1 MRGKTIFHRLG
12 LRVAGTK
19 RLNAPSNCA
28 RKPSISVIRA
38 PPTAE
43 IQVIFPPAV
52 DQAPDRSEPP
62 QVTVKDV
69 QTDTPSQI
77 YTVSRLTAEIKTL
90 LEDRYPFIWVS
101 GEVTNFTR
109 AASGHF
115 YFSLKDDKAQIKAVM
130 FRGQSRGIKFLPE
143 NGMSLSGLGRISVY
157 EPRGVYQIIFEFLEP
172 QGVGALQ
179 VAFEQLKQRLAAEGL
194 FESEHK
200 KPLPAVPRCIALI
213 TSPAG
218 AALQDLLQIM
228 GRRFPNL
235 RIEILPV
242 RVQGPGA
249 ADEIAAALATAN
261 VRSIADVI
269 IVARGGGS
277 LEDLSAFNTEAV
289 ARAIF
294 ASQIPVVSAVGHE
307 TDFTIADFV
316 ADLRAP
322 TPSAAA
328 ELVVPLKSEL
338 AAGCRSLTAA
348 LMKAMLRV
356 ISGHRLTL
364 GQARRA
370 LIDPRKRLQDLRL
383 RLDDQVGRLYRA
395 LTRDLQVRRER
406 LFWRVKKLS
415 AHSPNETIRGH
426 KATIELKCSKIKNLI
441 QKMIII
447 EKSRLEGATGKL
459 SALGPPA
466 VLARGYSI
474 TRSLP
479 DGKVVRDSRRVDI
492 GQALRVIVAKG
503 SLTCKIEDR
512 SDHGL
517 PQF

>member
-1 MRGKTIFHRLG
+1 VKE
-12 LRVAGTK
+12 V
-19 RLNAPSNCA
+19 
-28 RKPSISVIRA
+28 
-38 PPTAE
+38 
-43 IQVIFPPAV
+43 
-52 DQAPDRSEPP
+52 QA
-62 QVTVKDV
+62 
-69 QTDTPSQI
+69 DTPSQI

-101 GEVTNFTR
+101 GEVTNFVR
-109 AASGHF
+109 AGSGHF
-115 YFSLKDDKAQIKAVM
+115 YFALKDDKAQIKAVM
-130 FRGQSRGIKFLPE
+130 FRGQTRGVKFLPE
-143 NGMSLSGLGRISVY
+143 NGMHLCGLGRVSVY

-179 VAFEQLKQRLAAEGL
+179 VAFEQLKNRLAAEGL
-194 FESEHK
+194 FDARHK
-200 KPLPAVPRCIALI
+200 KPLPPVPRCVGLI

-235 RIEILPV
+235 AVEILPV
-242 RVQGPGA
+242 RVQGQGA
-249 ADEIAAALATAN
+249 AEEIAAALVLANLRAT
-261 VRSIADVI
+261 ADVI

-294 ASQIPVVSAVGHE
+294 ASRIPVVSAVGHE

-338 AAGCRSLTAA
+338 TARCRGVYA
-348 LMKAMLRV
+348 LLLQAMLRLLAA
-356 ISGHRLTL
+356 RRDAL
-364 GQARRA
+364 GQTRRA
-370 LIDPRKRLQDLRL
+370 LVDPRKRLQDLRL
-383 RLDDQVGRLYRA
+383 RLDDHLGRLQRA
-395 LTRDLQVRRER
+395 GIRDLQMRRER
-406 LFWRVKKLS
+406 LSWRVKKLF
-415 AHSPNETIRGH
+415 AHSPLERVRRH
-426 KATIELKCSKIKNLI
+426 KATIELINSKITNFMHKNY
-441 QKMIII
+441 IIK
-447 EKSRLEGATGKL
+447 KSRLNAAAGKL

-479 DGKVVRDSRRVDI
+479 DGRVVRDSRQVDI
-492 GQALRVIVAKG
+492 GQVLRVIVAKG

-517 PQF
+517 PQL

>member
-1 MRGKTIFHRLG
+1 M
-12 LRVAGTK
+12 
-19 RLNAPSNCA
+19 
-28 RKPSISVIRA
+28 
-38 PPTAE
+38 
-43 IQVIFPPAV
+43 
-52 DQAPDRSEPP
+52 
-62 QVTVKDV
+62 KDV
-69 QTDTPSQI
+69 QAETASQI

-101 GEVTNFTR
+101 GEVTNFVR
-109 AASGHF
+109 AGSGHF
-115 YFSLKDDKAQIKAVM
+115 YFALKDDKAQIKAVM
-130 FRGQSRGIKFLPE
+130 FRGQTRGVKFLPE
-143 NGMSLSGLGRISVY
+143 NGMHLNGLGRISVY

-194 FESEHK
+194 FEREHK
-200 KPLPAVPRCIALI
+200 KPLPAVPRCVALI

-235 RIEILPV
+235 EIDILPV
-242 RVQGPGA
+242 RVQGQGA
-249 ADEIAAALATAN
+249 ADEIAAALAMAN
-261 VRSIADVI
+261 VRSTADVI

-294 ASQIPVVSAVGHE
+294 ASRIPVVSAVGHE

-338 AAGCRSLTAA
+338 SARCRSLNAA
-348 LMKAMLRV
+348 LTQAMLRV
-356 ISGHRLTL
+356 LRGHRITL
-364 GQARRA
+364 QQARRA
-370 LIDPRKRLQDLRL
+370 LVDPRKRLQDLRL
-383 RLDDQVGRLYRA
+383 RLDDQVGRLHRA
-395 LTRDLQVRRER
+395 VTRDLQVRRER

-415 AHSPNETIRGH
+415 AHSPNETIRRY
-426 KATIELKCSKIKNLI
+426 KATIEVITSKILI
-441 QKMIII
+441 LFQKKMMI
-447 EKSRLEGATGKL
+447 EKSRLGGAAGKL

-474 TRSLP
+474 TRTIP
-479 DGKVVRDSRRVDI
+479 DGNVVRDSRQIGI
-492 GQALRVIVAKG
+492 GQVLRVIVAKG
-503 SLTCKIEDR
+503 SLTCKIEGR

-517 PQF
+517 PQL

>member
-1 MRGKTIFHRLG
+1 
-12 LRVAGTK
+12 
-19 RLNAPSNCA
+19 
-28 RKPSISVIRA
+28 
-38 PPTAE
+38 
-43 IQVIFPPAV
+43 
-52 DQAPDRSEPP
+52 
-62 QVTVKDV
+62 VKDV
-69 QTDTPSQI
+69 QADTPSQI

-101 GEVTNFTR
+101 GEVTNFVR
-109 AASGHF
+109 AGSGHF
-115 YFSLKDDKAQIKAVM
+115 YFALKDDKAQIKAVM
-130 FRGQSRGIKFLPE
+130 FRGQTRGVKFLPE
-143 NGMSLSGLGRISVY
+143 NGMHLCGLGRISVY

-179 VAFEQLKQRLAAEGL
+179 VAFEQLKNRLAAEGL
-194 FESEHK
+194 FDARHK
-200 KPLPAVPRCIALI
+200 KPLPPVPRCVGLI

-235 RIEILPV
+235 AVEILPV
-242 RVQGPGA
+242 RVQGQGA
-249 ADEIAAALATAN
+249 AEEIAAALVLANLRAT
-261 VRSIADVI
+261 ADVI

-294 ASQIPVVSAVGHE
+294 ASRIPVVSAVGHE

-338 AAGCRSLTAA
+338 SARCRGVYA
-348 LMKAMLRV
+348 LLLQAMLRLLAA
-356 ISGHRLTL
+356 RRDTL
-364 GQARRA
+364 GQTRRA
-370 LIDPRKRLQDLRL
+370 LVDPRKRLQDLRL
-383 RLDDQVGRLYRA
+383 RLDDHLGRLQRA
-395 LTRDLQVRRER
+395 GIRDLQMRRER
-406 LFWRVKKLS
+406 LSWRVKKLF
-415 AHSPNETIRGH
+415 AHSPLERVRRH
-426 KATIELKCSKIKNLI
+426 KATIELINSKFLSFMHKIYIIK
-441 QKMIII
+441 
-447 EKSRLEGATGKL
+447 KSRLNAAAGKL

-479 DGKVVRDSRRVDI
+479 DGRVVRDSRQVDI
-492 GQALRVIVAKG
+492 GQVLRVIVAKG

-517 PQF
+517 PQL

>member
-1 MRGKTIFHRLG
+1 
-12 LRVAGTK
+12 
-19 RLNAPSNCA
+19 
-28 RKPSISVIRA
+28 
-38 PPTAE
+38 
-43 IQVIFPPAV
+43 
-52 DQAPDRSEPP
+52 
-62 QVTVKDV
+62 VKDV
-69 QTDTPSQI
+69 QADTPSQI

-101 GEVTNFTR
+101 GEVTNFVR
-109 AASGHF
+109 AGSGHF
-115 YFSLKDDKAQIKAVM
+115 YFALKDDKAQIKAVM
-130 FRGQSRGIKFLPE
+130 FRGQTRGVKFLPE
-143 NGMSLSGLGRISVY
+143 NGMHLCGLGRISVY

-179 VAFEQLKQRLAAEGL
+179 VAFEQLKNRLAAEGL
-194 FESEHK
+194 FDARHK
-200 KPLPAVPRCIALI
+200 KPLPPVPRCVGLI

-235 RIEILPV
+235 AVEILPA
-242 RVQGPGA
+242 RVQGQGA
-249 ADEIAAALATAN
+249 AEEIAAALVLANLRAT
-261 VRSIADVI
+261 ADVI

-294 ASQIPVVSAVGHE
+294 ASRIPVVSAVGHE

-338 AAGCRSLTAA
+338 NARCRGVYA
-348 LMKAMLRV
+348 LLLQAMLRLLAA
-356 ISGHRLTL
+356 RRDAL
-364 GQARRA
+364 GQTRRA
-370 LIDPRKRLQDLRL
+370 LVDPRKRLQDLRL
-383 RLDDQVGRLYRA
+383 RLDDHLGRLQRA
-395 LTRDLQVRRER
+395 GIRDLQMRRER
-406 LFWRVKKLS
+406 LSWRVKKLF
-415 AHSPNETIRGH
+415 AHSPLERVQRH
-426 KATIELKCSKIKNLI
+426 KATIEIINSKILSFMHKNY
-441 QKMIII
+441 IIK
-447 EKSRLEGATGKL
+447 KSRLNAAAGKL

-479 DGKVVRDSRRVDI
+479 DGRVVRDSRQVDI
-492 GQALRVIVAKG
+492 GQVLRVIVAKG

-517 PQF
+517 PQL

>member
-1 MRGKTIFHRLG
+1 M
-12 LRVAGTK
+12 
-19 RLNAPSNCA
+19 
-28 RKPSISVIRA
+28 
-38 PPTAE
+38 
-43 IQVIFPPAV
+43 
-52 DQAPDRSEPP
+52 
-62 QVTVKDV
+62 KDV
-69 QTDTPSQI
+69 QAETASQI

-101 GEVTNFTR
+101 GEVTNFVR
-109 AASGHF
+109 AGSGHF
-115 YFSLKDDKAQIKAVM
+115 YFALKDDKAQIKAVM
-130 FRGQSRGIKFLPE
+130 FRGQTRGVKFLPE
-143 NGMSLSGLGRISVY
+143 NGMHLNGLGRISVY

-194 FESEHK
+194 FEREHK

-213 TSPAG
+213 TSPTG

-235 RIEILPV
+235 EIDILPV
-242 RVQGPGA
+242 RVQGQGA
-249 ADEIAAALATAN
+249 ADEIAAALALAN
-261 VRSIADVI
+261 GRSTADVI

-277 LEDLSAFNTEAV
+277 LEDLNAFNTEAV

-294 ASQIPVVSAVGHE
+294 ASRIPVVSAVGHE

-338 AAGCRSLTAA
+338 SARCRSLNAA
-348 LMKAMLRV
+348 LTQAMLRV
-356 ISGHRLTL
+356 LSGHRTTL
-364 GQARRA
+364 RQTRRA
-370 LIDPRKRLQDLRL
+370 LVDPRKRLQDLRL
-383 RLDDQVGRLYRA
+383 RLDDQVGRLHRTV
-395 LTRDLQVRRER
+395 TRDLQMRRER
-406 LFWRVKKLS
+406 LVWRVKKLYD
-415 AHSPNETIRGH
+415 HSPAETIRRY
-426 KATIELKCSKIKNLI
+426 KATIEVITSKILSLFQK
-441 QKMIII
+441 KMII
-447 EKSRLEGATGKL
+447 ERYRLDGAAGKL

-474 TRSLP
+474 TRTLA
-479 DGKVVRDSRRVDI
+479 DGNVVRDNRQVDI
-492 GQALRVIVAKG
+492 GQFLRVIVAKG

-517 PQF
+517 PQL

>member
-1 MRGKTIFHRLG
+1 
-12 LRVAGTK
+12 
-19 RLNAPSNCA
+19 
-28 RKPSISVIRA
+28 
-38 PPTAE
+38 
-43 IQVIFPPAV
+43 
-52 DQAPDRSEPP
+52 
-62 QVTVKDV
+62 VKDV
-69 QTDTPSQI
+69 QADTPSQI

-101 GEVTNFTR
+101 GEVTNFVR
-109 AASGHF
+109 AGSGHF
-115 YFSLKDDKAQIKAVM
+115 YFALKDDKAQIKAVM
-130 FRGQSRGIKFLPE
+130 FRGQTRGVKFLPE
-143 NGMSLSGLGRISVY
+143 NGMHLCGLGRISVY

-179 VAFEQLKQRLAAEGL
+179 VAFEQLKNRLAAEGL
-194 FESEHK
+194 FDARHK
-200 KPLPAVPRCIALI
+200 KPLPPVPRCVGLI

-235 RIEILPV
+235 AVEILPV
-242 RVQGPGA
+242 RVQGQGA
-249 ADEIAAALATAN
+249 AEEIAAALVIANLRAT
-261 VRSIADVI
+261 ADVI

-294 ASQIPVVSAVGHE
+294 ASRIPVVSAVGHE

-338 AAGCRSLTAA
+338 SARCRGVYA
-348 LMKAMLRV
+348 LLLQAMLRLLAA
-356 ISGHRLTL
+356 RRNTL
-364 GQARRA
+364 GQTRRA
-370 LIDPRKRLQDLRL
+370 LVDPRKRLQDLRL
-383 RLDDQVGRLYRA
+383 RLDDHLGRLQRA
-395 LTRDLQVRRER
+395 GIRDLQMRRER
-406 LFWRVKKLS
+406 LSWRVKKLF
-415 AHSPNETIRGH
+415 AHSPLERVRRH
-426 KATIELKCSKIKNLI
+426 KATIELINSKFLSFMHKIYIIK
-441 QKMIII
+441 
-447 EKSRLEGATGKL
+447 KSRLNAAAGKL

-479 DGKVVRDSRRVDI
+479 DGRVVRDSRQVDI
-492 GQALRVIVAKG
+492 GQVLRVIVAKG

-517 PQF
+517 PQL

>member
-1 MRGKTIFHRLG
+1 
-12 LRVAGTK
+12 
-19 RLNAPSNCA
+19 
-28 RKPSISVIRA
+28 
-38 PPTAE
+38 
-43 IQVIFPPAV
+43 
-52 DQAPDRSEPP
+52 
-62 QVTVKDV
+62 VKDV

-101 GEVTNFTR
+101 GEVTNFVR
-109 AASGHF
+109 AGSGHF
-115 YFSLKDDKAQIKAVM
+115 YFALKDDKAQIKAVM
-130 FRGQSRGIKFLPE
+130 FRGQTRGVKFLPE
-143 NGMSLSGLGRISVY
+143 NGMHLCGLGRISVY

-179 VAFEQLKQRLAAEGL
+179 VAFEQLKNRLAAEGL
-194 FESEHK
+194 FDARHK
-200 KPLPAVPRCIALI
+200 KPLPPVPRCVGLI

-235 RIEILPV
+235 AVEILPV
-242 RVQGPGA
+242 RVQGQGA
-249 ADEIAAALATAN
+249 AEEIAAALVIANLRAT
-261 VRSIADVI
+261 ADVI

-294 ASQIPVVSAVGHE
+294 ASRIPVVSAVGHE

-338 AAGCRSLTAA
+338 SARCRGVYA
-348 LMKAMLRV
+348 LLLQAMLRLLAA
-356 ISGHRLTL
+356 RRDTL
-364 GQARRA
+364 GQTRRA
-370 LIDPRKRLQDLRL
+370 LVDPRKRLQDLRL
-383 RLDDQVGRLYRA
+383 RLDDHLGRLQRA
-395 LTRDLQVRRER
+395 GIRDLQMRRER
-406 LFWRVKKLS
+406 LSWRVKKLF
-415 AHSPNETIRGH
+415 AHSPLERVRRH
-426 KATIELKCSKIKNLI
+426 KATIELINSKFLSFMHKIYIIK
-441 QKMIII
+441 
-447 EKSRLEGATGKL
+447 KSRLNAAAGKL

-479 DGKVVRDSRRVDI
+479 DGRVVRDSRQVDI
-492 GQALRVIVAKG
+492 GQVLRVIVAKG

-517 PQF
+517 PQL

>member
-1 MRGKTIFHRLG
+1 M
-12 LRVAGTK
+12 
-19 RLNAPSNCA
+19 
-28 RKPSISVIRA
+28 
-38 PPTAE
+38 
-43 IQVIFPPAV
+43 
-52 DQAPDRSEPP
+52 
-62 QVTVKDV
+62 KDV
-69 QTDTPSQI
+69 QAETASQI

-90 LEDRYPFIWVS
+90 LEDHYPFIWVS
-101 GEVTNFTR
+101 GEVTNFVR
-109 AASGHF
+109 AGSGHF
-115 YFSLKDDKAQIKAVM
+115 YFALKDDKAQIKAVM
-130 FRGQSRGIKFLPE
+130 FRGQTRGVKFLPE
-143 NGMSLSGLGRISVY
+143 NGMHLNGLGRISVY

-194 FESEHK
+194 FEREHK
-200 KPLPAVPRCIALI
+200 KPLPAVPRCVALI
-213 TSPAG
+213 TSPTG

-235 RIEILPV
+235 QIDILPV
-242 RVQGPGA
+242 RVQGQGA
-249 ADEIAAALATAN
+249 ADEIAAALALAN
-261 VRSIADVI
+261 GRSTADVI

-294 ASQIPVVSAVGHE
+294 ASRIPVVSAVGHE

-338 AAGCRSLTAA
+338 SARCRSLNAA
-348 LMKAMLRV
+348 LTQAMLRV
-356 ISGHRLTL
+356 LSGHRITL
-364 GQARRA
+364 RQTRRA
-370 LIDPRKRLQDLRL
+370 LVDPRKKLQDLRL
-383 RLDDQVGRLYRA
+383 RLDDQVGRLHRSV
-395 LTRDLQVRRER
+395 TRDLQMRRER
-406 LFWRVKKLS
+406 LVWRVKKLYD
-415 AHSPNETIRGH
+415 HSPAETIRRY
-426 KATIELKCSKIKNLI
+426 KATIEVITSKIIILF
-441 QKMIII
+441 QKKMII
-447 EKSRLEGATGKL
+447 EKSRLDGAAGKL

-474 TRSLP
+474 TRTLA
-479 DGKVVRDSRRVDI
+479 DGKVVRDNRQVDI
-492 GQALRVIVAKG
+492 GQVLRVIVAKG

-517 PQF
+517 PQL

>member
-1 MRGKTIFHRLG
+1 
-12 LRVAGTK
+12 
-19 RLNAPSNCA
+19 
-28 RKPSISVIRA
+28 
-38 PPTAE
+38 
-43 IQVIFPPAV
+43 
-52 DQAPDRSEPP
+52 
-62 QVTVKDV
+62 VKDV
-69 QTDTPSQI
+69 QADTPSQI

-101 GEVTNFTR
+101 GEVTNFVR
-109 AASGHF
+109 AGSGHF
-115 YFSLKDDKAQIKAVM
+115 YFALKDDKAQIKAVM
-130 FRGQSRGIKFLPE
+130 FRGQTRGVKFLPE
-143 NGMSLSGLGRISVY
+143 NGMHLCGLGRISVY

-179 VAFEQLKQRLAAEGL
+179 VAFEQLKNRLAAEGL
-194 FESEHK
+194 FDARHK
-200 KPLPAVPRCIALI
+200 KPLPPVPRCVGLI

-235 RIEILPV
+235 AVEILPV
-242 RVQGPGA
+242 RVQGQGA
-249 ADEIAAALATAN
+249 AEEIAAALVLANLRAT
-261 VRSIADVI
+261 ADVI

-294 ASQIPVVSAVGHE
+294 ASRIPVVSAVGHE

-338 AAGCRSLTAA
+338 NARCRGVYA
-348 LMKAMLRV
+348 LLLQAMLRLLAA
-356 ISGHRLTL
+356 RREAL
-364 GQARRA
+364 GQTRRA
-370 LIDPRKRLQDLRL
+370 LVDPRKRLQDLRL
-383 RLDDQVGRLYRA
+383 RLDDHLGRLQRA
-395 LTRDLQVRRER
+395 GIRDLQMRRER
-406 LFWRVKKLS
+406 LSWRVKKLF
-415 AHSPNETIRGH
+415 AHSPLERVRRH
-426 KATIELKCSKIKNLI
+426 KATIELINSKFLSFMHKIYIIK
-441 QKMIII
+441 
-447 EKSRLEGATGKL
+447 KSRLNAAAGKL

-479 DGKVVRDSRRVDI
+479 DGRVVRDSRQVDI
-492 GQALRVIVAKG
+492 GQVLRVIVAKG

-517 PQF
+517 PQL